1 MYVHRVGRTGRNGKP
16 GSSLLM
22 LGETEEPG
30 FIASLANNEIK
41 VKKLSVNPN
50 KAIDVEKKTGS
61 VVASDLEINRLAKKA
76 FVGYL
81 RCLVMMPNKN
91 IFKIREI
98 DTKGYARSLGLAG
111 EPSARFKDQGSEK
124 TEDLRTENRYDVF
137 SKYCAHI
144 ISLLTIPCAVCCR
157 EKKNKS
163 RKLEKL
169 KQMIKEER
177 LKKRLQK
184 LGETKTLMTM
194 TATSTRCEDDDDE
207 EEGLL
212 VVKKKHKWGEG
223 AGNVSTSSSS
233 SYNSDSDLNDP
244 VSESNTQ
251 KNNNLQ
257 IEATKRKAK
266 KQKIRIDGTA
276 GYTKVMKFDEDGIAV
291 DDKFSF
297 RELANEGGGV
307 VGSEELARAN
317 AQHVEMIRTKLLKNK
332 DRDKMEERA
341 RVHEQRKKRKFERRE
356 APLTEGRENDGDD
369 IDIENIDQAELMALK
384 MLTAGLKE

>member
-1 MYVHRVGRTGRNGKP
+1 M
-16 GSSLLM
+16 
-22 LGETEEPG
+22 
-30 FIASLANNEIK
+30 
-41 VKKLSVNPN
+41 
-50 KAIDVEKKTGS
+50 
-61 VVASDLEINRLAKKA
+61 
-76 FVGYL
+76 
-81 RCLVMMPNKN
+81 
-91 IFKIREI
+91 
-98 DTKGYARSLGLAG
+98 
-111 EPSARFKDQGSEK
+111 
-124 TEDLRTENRYDVF
+124 
-137 SKYCAHI
+137 
-144 ISLLTIPCAVCCR
+144 CCR

-169 KQMIKEER
+169 KQMIKGER